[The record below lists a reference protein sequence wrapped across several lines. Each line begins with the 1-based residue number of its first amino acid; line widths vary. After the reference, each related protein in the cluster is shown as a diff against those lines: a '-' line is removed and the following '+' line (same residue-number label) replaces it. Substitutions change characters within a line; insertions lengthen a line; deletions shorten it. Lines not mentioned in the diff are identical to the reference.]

1 MIDSAFI
8 AHTSQCS
15 GWNLDDILQDTIF
28 KKSGRTWRFPK
39 EESVSMLDWDFRRI
53 AISGFDQTWEKHLSL
68 AQENSFEVIMSP
80 DLFSKTDWDDRIR
93 QYEKL
98 EKCSDRVVMP
108 VHVCPESLDI
118 EVAWPMG
125 VWTRDYVAVWEVQDS
140 VTHLLGGSPHA
151 QLQMAGYFPNLKT
164 IDGNQIFWCAVRF
177 GKYWDSRWISP
188 EIQLSNE
195 ECFKR
200 SVNNITEAWRLS
212 E

>member
-1 MIDSAFI
+1 MIEAAYI

-28 KKSGRTWRFPK
+28 KKSGRTWRFPE
-39 EESVSMLDWDFRRI
+39 EESVLMLDWDFRRI
-53 AISGFDQTWEKHLSL
+53 PYSGFEKTWEKHLSL
-68 AQENSFEVIMSP
+68 AQENSFDVIMSP
-80 DLFSKTDWDDRIR
+80 DLFSLNEWNDRIR

-118 EVAWPMG
+118 EIAWPMG

-140 VTHLLGGSPHA
+140 VTHLLGGSPHS
-151 QLQMAGYFPNLKT
+151 QLKMSKYFPNLKT
-164 IDGNQIFWCAVRF
+164 IDGNQAFWCAVRF
-177 GKYWDSRWISP
+177 GKYWDGRWICP
-188 EIQLSNE
+188 ENRISNE
-195 ECFKR
+195 ECFKK
-200 SVNNITEAWRLS
+200 SVENITESWRLS